1 MEEIQSR
8 LEIIRLAVD
17 LGDQAAVNHQVTH
30 LRNLPTDTDLH
41 AILDE
46 LERHNFHQAL
56 FAMREYQ
63 ERRERGD
70 DFFALQT
77 PEPEPALRTDPQTP
91 SQTEELF
98 GLDAPEVHR
107 DEGEEHILSVDE
119 MLAMT
124 RESVAPPR
132 AYEPP
137 PTEPVPAEDPA
148 AEETASRPQENDA
161 DEMALFDLGAEEDLA
176 VPSAPERTDAEPVA
190 PVSTEAEEAGAPAA
204 SSVETYVSDT
214 GLFDLDDRIR
224 AAEEPHASPE
234 NNLVNEPA
242 ESRSAPSELFGS
254 VLDETVAMPESVPPE
269 ETLLTGA
276 EDHPHEA
283 AGEQMDE
290 EVFVALGGSSSREES
305 EEESVLTDT
314 TTPTA
319 DTAPE
324 APSLPDE
331 YEPAPDEPRY
341 EAFAYMGQKF
351 RNMLHQFP
359 QKIPYEEG
367 VYIEAQR
374 FIDRVSTE
382 DYTESQVEAMIARY
396 QELKAE
402 GHLAEAAQ
410 VLIAAATTE
419 STFAQFMLARELFKG
434 EVLKPDHAEAFTQ
447 INRMAEEDYPEAICD
462 LGQLYEHGIG
472 IDKNKRHAL
481 LLYEEAAAMGIERAR
496 QHYERLRRAN
506 PIRNLTSLFSR
517 K

>member
-30 LRNLPTDTDLH
+30 LRNLTTDTDLH

-56 FAMREYQ
+56 FAMREYR

-70 DFFALQT
+70 DFFAPQSA
-77 PEPEPALRTDPQTP
+77 EPEAASPSEPQVP
-91 SQTEELF
+91 SATEELF
-98 GLDAPEVHR
+98 GLEEPDAHR
-107 DEGEEHILSVDE
+107 DAEEHILSVDE

-124 RESVAPPR
+124 RESATPPR

-137 PTEPVPAEDPA
+137 PSDPTVVETPAADDPVPEPA
-148 AEETASRPQENDA
+148 SPDTE
-161 DEMALFDLGAEEDLA
+161 EMALFDLGEEEES
-176 VPSAPERTDAEPVA
+176 PITPAPEMTPPDPVTSLTTLPEEESPETLRTASPAE
-190 PVSTEAEEAGAPAA
+190 TAA
-204 SSVETYVSDT
+204 SES
-214 GLFDLDDRIR
+214 GLFDLDDHIR
-224 AAEEPHASPE
+224 AAEEQSSTAE
-234 NNLVNEPA
+234 VEPFT
-242 ESRSAPSELFGS
+242 APSEPQEVSSELFGS
-254 VLDETVAMPESVPPE
+254 AVASETVSVPAPE
-269 ETLLTGA
+269 EEMLLLS
-276 EDHPHEA
+276 EPEA
-283 AGEQMDE
+283 IDLPPVSRVDE
-290 EVFVALGGSSSREES
+290 EVFVASDISEGSSPSQHEPAE
-305 EEESVLTDT
+305 
-314 TTPTA
+314 
-319 DTAPE
+319 TAPA
-324 APSLPDE
+324 APELPDE

-359 QKIPYEEG
+359 QKIPYEDG

-374 FIDRVSTE
+374 FIDRISTE

-434 EVLKPDHAEAFTQ
+434 DVLKPDHAEAFTQ

-472 IDKNKRHAL
+472 IDRNKRHAL

-496 QHYERLRRAN
+496 QHYERLRRTN

-517 K
+517 R